1 MRILHTSDWHLGKT
15 LENFPR
21 FEEQEK
27 FLDDFVKMAE
37 EYEVDMVVI
46 AGDIYDSS
54 NPPAKAEMLFYDTLK
69 RLANGKRVVLAIA
82 GNHDNPD
89 RLSAASPLAYEQ
101 GVILLGSIKTVVPT
115 GDFGSFKVLNSGEG
129 FFEIEIKG
137 ERAVVIALPYPSEK
151 RLNEIFSESMEEE
164 ERQRS
169 YSERVGRLFEELS
182 KNYREDTVNIAV
194 SHLYVAGGEE
204 AGSERPIQLGGSFTV
219 ELRHLPEKAQ
229 YIALGHLH
237 KPQRISDI
245 LPVYYSGSPLQY
257 SKSEINQSKCAYL
270 VELKAGE
277 KPRVREIYFKNY
289 KPIEVIKC
297 NGVEEA
303 LKICEEYKNKN
314 IWAYFEIKTESP
326 LPSSVIREMK
336 RLIPD
341 IVEIR
346 PILPE
351 EEGVF
356 EEIEVED
363 KDIRELF
370 QEFYQKEKKV
380 PPSEE
385 LVELFMSIIGEE
397 DEGV

>member
-289 KPIEVIKC
+289 KPIEVIRC

-346 PILPE
+346 HILPE

>member
-289 KPIEVIKC
+289 KPIEVIRC

>member
-15 LENFPR
+15 LENFSR
-21 FEEQEK
+21 LAEQEK
-27 FLDDFVKMAE
+27 FLDDFVKIAE
-37 EYEVDMVVI
+37 ENNVDLVII
-46 AGDIYDSS
+46 AGDVYDSS
-54 NPPAKAEMLFYDTLK
+54 NPPAKAEMLFYNTLK
-69 RLANGKRVVLAIA
+69 RLANGERVILAIA
-82 GNHDNPD
+82 GNHDNPE

-101 GVILLGSIKTVVPT
+101 GVILLGSTKTIVPT
-115 GDFGSFKVLNSGEG
+115 GDFGRFKIHNSGEG
-129 FFEIEIKG
+129 FFEVEIKG

-151 RLNEIFSESMEEE
+151 RLNEIFSESLEEE
-164 ERQRS
+164 ERQKS

-182 KNYREDTVNIAV
+182 KNYREDTINIAV
-194 SHLYVAGGEE
+194 SHIFVAGGEE

-237 KPQRISDI
+237 KPQRVSDA

-257 SKSEINQSKCAYL
+257 SKSEMNQSKCAYL
-270 VELKAGE
+270 VDLKAGE
-277 KPRVREIYFKNY
+277 KAYVKEVYFKNY
-289 KPIEVIKC
+289 KPIEVIRC
-297 NGVEEA
+297 DGIEEA
-303 LKICEEYKNKN
+303 LKICEEYKDKDV
-314 IWAYFEIKTESP
+314 WAYFEIKTESP
-326 LPSSVIREMK
+326 LPSSQIREMK
-336 RLIPD
+336 RLMPD

-351 EEGVF
+351 EEDVF

-370 QEFYQKEKKV
+370 QEFYLKEKKV

-385 LVELFMSIIGEE
+385 MVELFMSIIGKE
-397 DEGV
+397 DEGA